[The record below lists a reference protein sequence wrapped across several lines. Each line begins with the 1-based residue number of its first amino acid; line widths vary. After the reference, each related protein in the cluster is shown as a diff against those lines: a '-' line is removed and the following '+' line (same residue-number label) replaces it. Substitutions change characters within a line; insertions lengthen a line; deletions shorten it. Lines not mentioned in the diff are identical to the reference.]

1 MNRLW
6 QQGHPGIVMLS
17 HVPIVYVFMILL
29 MHLSHSY
36 ATSNLD
42 ESLGTPGLIT
52 VAIIILAILIFYELT
67 PSFYSDEFGDLISS
81 AALF

>member
-1 MNRLW
+1 MNRPW
-6 QQGHPGIVMLS
+6 QQWYPGIVMLS
-17 HVPIVYVFMILL
+17 HVPIVYVFTILL

-42 ESLGTPGLIT
+42 ESLGIPGLIT
-52 VAIIILAILIFYELT
+52 ATIIILAILIFYELT
-67 PSFYSDEFGDLISS
+67 LSFYSDEFGVLISS